1 MHVARLLPRR
11 LALACLAWAMLVPL
25 APASAAQEAVYMIL
39 ATRDSA
45 EIYLN
50 DELLG
55 ISDATG
61 SFDLDLVPGTHRIR
75 AEKEGFLTS
84 EIEFFQPEDAVTDV
98 ISLTMDPVPPPA
110 AALPPEASGGSEGGL
125 FIAMLIICGV
135 LVAALALALVRR
147 RRKESTFDRYR
158 VIRPIG
164 RGGMATVFLARD
176 GGREV
181 ALKVMDSSLLSDTD
195 LVRKFLKEGEVL
207 DSIAATAPKAP
218 VVRALRYGRE
228 GGTETGRPF
237 VALEYV
243 PGDTLLK
250 FCREAGRMPALQ
262 VVGIARQVC
271 EGLAAAHAQ
280 GVWHRDVSPDNVL
293 LSEIVSPEASGEAP
307 PIKLIDFGVAK
318 NEYTQAKTLD
328 GSISGKPPYMSPE
341 QCRGESLDGRSDLYA
356 VGIMMYTMLAGHP
369 PFTDQ
374 NPLLVMRLHET
385 APVPPLPD
393 DVPLEVQDLV
403 MDLLEKDRADRP
415 ESAAE
420 VARELYALERLN

>member
-1 MHVARLLPRR
+1 A
-11 LALACLAWAMLVPL
+11 
-25 APASAAQEAVYMIL
+25 
-39 ATRDSA
+39 
-45 EIYLN
+45 
-50 DELLG
+50 LLG
-55 ISDATG
+55 LSDSTG

-75 AEKEGFLTS
+75 VQKAGFLTS
-84 EIEFFQPEDAVTDV
+84 EIEYLQPEDAVTNV
-98 ISLTMDPVPPPA
+98 ISLTLDPVPPPSA
-110 AALPPEASGGSEGGL
+110 PEAEPAGGSSNGL
-125 FIAMLIICGV
+125 FIAMLVICGV
-135 LVAALALALVRR
+135 LVAALAVALMRR
-147 RRKESTFDRYR
+147 RKKESTFDRYR

-176 GGREV
+176 GDREV
-181 ALKVMDSSLLSDTD
+181 ALKVMDASLLSDRE

-207 DSIAATAPKAP
+207 DAIAATAPKAP

-250 FCREAGRMPALQ
+250 FCRDAGRMTTHQ
-262 VVGIARQVC
+262 VLGIARQVC

-293 LSEIVSPEASGEAP
+293 LAAPASPEASGDAP
-307 PIKLIDFGVAK
+307 PVKLIDFGVAK

-374 NPLLVMRLHET
+374 NPLLVMRLHES

-393 DVPLEVQDLV
+393 DVPGSVRDLV
-403 MDLLEKDRADRP
+403 MRLLEKDRDDRP